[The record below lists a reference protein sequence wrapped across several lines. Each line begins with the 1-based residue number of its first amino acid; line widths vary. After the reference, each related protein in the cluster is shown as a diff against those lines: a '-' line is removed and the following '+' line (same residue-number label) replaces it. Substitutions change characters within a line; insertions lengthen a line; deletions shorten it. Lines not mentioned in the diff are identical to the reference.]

1 MRRNRLLVGLTV
13 AILVA
18 LVASFIV
25 YRQVQRLTAVR
36 AVPQRQ
42 IVVAAGNLPLG
53 TRLDASKLRLVPWSG
68 DVPVAGSFARIEDC
82 AGRAL
87 VTPVVENEM
96 ILDGKLAQRAG
107 GAGLPSVI
115 PEGMRA
121 VSIPV
126 NDVMGVAGFVVP
138 GTWVDVLVTGSTPE
152 RKGVMVTKTI
162 LEKVRVLATGQD
174 IQQDKDGKP
183 VKSTV
188 VTLLVSPADADR
200 VAMAALQGRVQ
211 LALRNTVDSTTASPP
226 AVEEPSLFSP
236 SGPALPSVKHE
247 HVAAAPKPSPAPPVV
262 VEVIYGSKR
271 ETKSFPNP

>member
-18 LVASFIV
+18 LVASSIV

-36 AVPQRQ
+36 SVPQRQ
-42 IVVAAGNLPLG
+42 IVVAARDLPLG

-68 DVPVAGSFARIEDC
+68 DVPIGGSFTRIEDC
-82 AGRAL
+82 YGRAL

-96 ILDGKLAQRAG
+96 ILDGKLASRAG
-107 GAGLPSVI
+107 GAGLPAVI

-183 VKSTV
+183 VKSAV

-211 LALRNTVDSTTASPP
+211 LALRNTVDSSTASPP
-226 AVEEPSLFSP
+226 AVEEPSLFRWRSFSP
-236 SGPALPSVKHE
+236 GEACGRSA
-247 HVAAAPKPSPAPPVV
+247 
-262 VEVIYGSKR
+262 
-271 ETKSFPNP
+271 